1 MCVNRKNKEELFYNL
16 LTNSSMRKLFV
27 SLVALFVGVAGLFAQ
42 NPMEQLPLDPE
53 VRVGVLDNG
62 MTYFIRHNEK
72 PKGQASFYIY
82 HDVGAIQEE
91 DDQQGLAHFLE
102 HMAFNGS
109 VNLPGKQMI
118 EKLESIGVQFGYNLN
133 AFTSWDCTEYMIKD
147 CPVTEENLDL
157 ALLILHDWSQFIALQ
172 SEEIDSERGVI
183 MEELRTRDGAG
194 LRAQNDML
202 KNLFK
207 GTLYEHRNLIGYLD
221 GLKSF
226 DQQALVNFY
235 KKWYRPEL
243 QALVIVGDVDVDQ
256 VEAKIKALM
265 ADIPASP
272 ADAAQKDVIMVP
284 VAEEPIVSVFTDPEL
299 TQSSVMMFARREA
312 LPKEYKNTMI
322 GYSIDVVNSF
332 VTIMM
337 NNRLQEI
344 AQAAD
349 APFLGG
355 GMDEGSFG
363 ICPTMEATMFSATA
377 HEGRIN
383 DAFRAVYT
391 EMERM
396 RRYGFTAG
404 EFERAKQEILRWSE
418 RQYTNRNDVKN
429 DEYAQR
435 YLDYYA
441 KGTPMMD
448 AETEW
453 QIDQMLI
460 NSINVDA
467 VNQTYAQIAQP
478 NSNLVILARSPKK
491 DGVVIPTAEELLAIK
506 AEVEAAELEPYKDN
520 TVIEP
525 LIAKSVKLKGS
536 KAKVTEVNESL
547 GYTEWTL
554 KNGIKV
560 IVRPS
565 TLKADEVRISATSKG
580 GCSMLSDEEYYHG
593 QFLGMVMSN
602 SGIGKFNTTELSKQL
617 SGKSAYAG
625 VGVDHYEHAVD
636 AGGSPKDI
644 ETILQ
649 LMYLNFTSPRFDQ
662 TDLDN
667 LKKMYIPYFTNME
680 ADPDYICSKEFA
692 KTLYQNHPH
701 RQVTSAAQIEALNIP
716 ALQAV
721 HSKLYGYADDFR
733 FVIVGNVDLNTL
745 KPLVEKYIGS
755 LPTSKKAE
763 YKVVDD
769 GVRFPEGGVVNDFRA
784 TMQQPKVSVRLAY
797 TGAMEDNAKNR
808 LVVDLLCRA
817 LDNRYMVSIR
827 EEKGGTYG
835 VSVQGGINEYPVEN
849 YFVGIVFDTNEQ
861 LADELVEICD
871 NEIKKIAEEGP
882 LAEDVAKAKEFLQ
895 KNYRNVL
902 ENNGGWM
909 SAITRWYE
917 EGYNYKEEYLGI
929 LESVTTDDVKAMAA
943 KLLEDGNRALVLMR
957 PEAVVV
963 EQPAE
968 VVAE

>member
-1 MCVNRKNKEELFYNL
+1 
-16 LTNSSMRKLFV
+16 MRKLFV
-27 SLVALFVGVAGLFAQ
+27 SLVALFIGVASINAQ
-42 NPMEQLPLDPE
+42 DPTQQLPLDPE
-53 VRVGVLDNG
+53 VRVGVLENG
-62 MTYFIRHNEK
+62 MTYYIRHNEK

-109 VNLPGKQMI
+109 KNLPGKQMI

-147 CPVTEENLDL
+147 CPITEENLDL

-172 SEEIDSERGVI
+172 PEEIDSERGVI
-183 MEELRTRDGAG
+183 MEELRTRDGG
-194 LRAQNDML
+194 NLRAQNDMI
-202 KNLFK
+202 KKLFQ

-235 KKWYRPEL
+235 KKWYRPEY
-243 QALVIVGDVDVDQ
+243 QALVIVGDIDVDQ
-256 VEAKIKALM
+256 VEAKIKTLM

-272 ADAAQKDVIMVP
+272 ADAAQKEVIMVP
-284 VAEEPIVSVFTDPEL
+284 ATEEPIISVFTDPEL
-299 TQSSVMMFARREA
+299 TQSSVMMFARRDA
-312 LPKEYKNTMI
+312 LPKEYKNTII
-322 GYSIDVVNSF
+322 GYTYDIIQSF
-332 VTIMM
+332 VTVMM
-337 NNRLQEI
+337 NARFEEI

-355 GMDEGSFG
+355 GMDEGSIG
-363 ICPTMEATMFSATA
+363 ICPTMENTMFSVTA
-377 HEGRIN
+377 HENRI
-383 DAFRAVYT
+383 DEAFRAMYT

-396 RRYGFTAG
+396 RRHGFTAG
-404 EFERAKQEILRWSE
+404 EFERAKQEILRWAE
-418 RQYTNRNDVKN
+418 RGYTNRNDVRN

-435 YLDYYA
+435 YLDHYA
-441 KGTPMMD
+441 EGTPMMD

-453 QIDQMLI
+453 QLDQMFI
-460 NSINVDA
+460 NSLTVDA
-467 VNQTYAQIAQP
+467 VNQSYAQMARP
-478 NSNLVILARSPKK
+478 NENLVILARAPQKE
-491 DGVVIPTAEELLAIK
+491 GMVVPTAEDIK
-506 AEVEAAELEPYKDN
+506 AIIAEVSAAEIEAYADN

-525 LIAKSVKLKGS
+525 LIDPAKKLKAS
-536 KAKVTEVNESL
+536 KVKATAKNESL

-560 IVRPS
+560 VVRPS
-565 TLKADEVRISATSKG
+565 TLKADEVRISANAKG
-580 GCSMLSDEEYYHG
+580 GCSMLTDEEYYQG
-593 QFLGMVMSN
+593 AFLGMVMGN
-602 SGIGKFNTTELSKQL
+602 SGIGKFSTTELNKQL
-617 SGKSAYAG
+617 SGKSAYAS
-625 VGVDHYEHAVD
+625 VGVDAYEHAVN

-667 LKKMYIPYFTNME
+667 LKKMYIPYFGNME
-680 ADPDYICSKEFA
+680 SDPNYICSKELQ
-692 KTLYQNHPH
+692 KTLYGNHAR
-701 RQVTSAAQIEALNIP
+701 RQITSAAQIEALNIP
-716 ALQAV
+716 ALKSV
-721 HSKLYGYADDFR
+721 HSKLFGYADDFR

-745 KPLVEKYIGS
+745 KPLVEKYIGA
-755 LPTSKKAE
+755 LPTSKKVE
-763 YKVVDD
+763 YAVVDD
-769 GVRFPEGGVVNDFRA
+769 GVRMAKGGVTNDFRT
-784 TMQQPKVSVRLAY
+784 TMQQPKVSVYLTFNGDMA
-797 TGAMEDNAKNR
+797 DNAKNR
-808 LVVDLLCRA
+808 LIVDLLSRA

-835 VSVQGGINEYPVEN
+835 VSVQGAIEEYPVEN
-849 YFVGIVFDTNEQ
+849 YFMAIVFDTNEV
-861 LADELVEICD
+861 LADELIEICD
-871 NEIKKIAEEGP
+871 KEIRKIAEEGP

-895 KNYRNVL
+895 KNYNNVL

-929 LESVTTDDVKAMAA
+929 LESVTLDDIKAFAA
-943 KLLEDGNRALVLMR
+943 QILKDGNRSLVVMR
-957 PEAVVV
+957 PEVA
-963 EQPAE
+963 AE
-968 VVAE
+968 

>member
-1 MCVNRKNKEELFYNL
+1 MKKLLF
-16 LTNSSMRKLFV
+16 
-27 SLVALFVGVAGLFAQ
+27 SLVALFIGVSSICAQ
-42 NPMEQLPLDPE
+42 MMELPLDPE
-53 VRVGVLDNG
+53 VRVGKLENG
-62 MTYFIRHNEK
+62 MTYYIRHNEK

-109 VNLPGKQMI
+109 VNLPEKAMI
-118 EKLESIGVQFGYNLN
+118 EQLETIGVQFGLNLN

-147 CPVTEENLDL
+147 CPVAEEKNLDL
-157 ALLILHDWSQFIALQ
+157 ALLILHDWSQFISLED
-172 SEEIDSERGVI
+172 EEIDSERGVI

-194 LRAQNDML
+194 LRAQNDMI
-202 KNLFK
+202 KNLYK

-226 DQQALVNFY
+226 ERSSLVNFY
-235 KKWYRPEL
+235 KKWYRPEY

-256 VEAKIKALM
+256 VEAKIKTLM

-272 ADAAQKDVIMVP
+272 ADAAQKEVIMVP
-284 VAEEPIVSVFTDPEL
+284 ATEEPIISVFTDKEM

-312 LPKEYKNTMI
+312 LPKELQNTDF
-322 GYSIDVVNSF
+322 GYTYNLINTF
-332 VTIMM
+332 VTVMM
-337 NNRLQEI
+337 NARFEEI

-349 APFLGG
+349 APFLSG
-355 GMDEGSFG
+355 GMSEGSIG
-363 ICPTMEATMFSATA
+363 ICPTLESTMFSATA
-377 HEGRIN
+377 HEGRT
-383 DAFRAVYT
+383 DEAFRAIYT

-396 RRYGFTAG
+396 RRHGFTAG

-418 RQYTNRNDVKN
+418 RQYTNRNDVHN
-429 DEYAQR
+429 DSYAQR
-435 YLDYYA
+435 YLDHYA

-453 QIDQMLI
+453 QIDQMVI
-460 NSINVDA
+460 NQMNVD
-467 VNQTYAQIAQP
+467 VINQAYAQFVRP
-478 NSNLVILARSPKK
+478 NENLVILVRSPKK
-491 DGVVIPTAEELLAIK
+491 EGVAVPAAEDIKAII
-506 AEVEAAELEPYKDN
+506 AEVEASEIEAYEDN

-525 LIAKSVKLKGS
+525 LIDPATKLKGS
-536 KAKVTEVNESL
+536 KVKATAQNESL

-565 TLKADEVRISATSKG
+565 TLKADEVTISAVSKG
-580 GCSMLSDEEYYHG
+580 GLSMLSDEEYYQG
-593 QFLGMVMSN
+593 AFLGMIMGN
-602 SGIGKFNTTELSKQL
+602 SGIGKFSSTELSKQL
-617 SGKSAYAG
+617 SGKSAWAS
-625 VGVDHYEHAVD
+625 VGTASYEHAVN

-667 LKKMYIPYFTNME
+667 MKKMYIPYFTNME
-680 ADPDYICSKEFA
+680 SDPNYICSKELQ
-692 KTLYQNHPH
+692 KTLYGNNPR
-701 RQVTSAAQIEALNIP
+701 RQATSVAQIEALNIP
-716 ALQAV
+716 ALQNV
-721 HSKLYGYADDFR
+721 HAKLFSFADDFR
-733 FVIVGNVDLNTL
+733 FIIAGNVDLNTL

-755 LPTSKKAE
+755 LPTSKNVE
-763 YKVVDD
+763 YAVVDD
-769 GVRFPEGGVVNDFRA
+769 GVRYAGNITNEFR
-784 TMQQPKVSVRLAY
+784 TKMEQPKVSVRLIY

-808 LVVDLLCRA
+808 LIVDLLSRA
-817 LDNRYMVSIR
+817 LDSRYMVSIR

-835 VSVQGGINEYPVEN
+835 VSVQGAVDEYPTEN
-849 YFVGIVFDTNEQ
+849 YFVAIVFDTNDQ

-871 NEIKKIAEEGP
+871 KEIRKIAEEGP
-882 LAEDVAKAKEFLQ
+882 LADDVAKAKEFLQ
-895 KNYRNVL
+895 KNYANVL
-902 ENNGGWM
+902 DNNSGWV

-929 LESVTTDDVKAMAA
+929 LESVTLEDVKAFAQ
-943 KLLEDGNRALVLMR
+943 KLLDDNNRTLVMMR
-957 PEAVVV
+957 PEVA
-963 EQPAE
+963 AE
-968 VVAE
+968 

>member
-1 MCVNRKNKEELFYNL
+1 
-16 LTNSSMRKLFV
+16 MRKLFV
-27 SLVALFVGVAGLFAQ
+27 SLVALFIGVASINAQ
-42 NPMEQLPLDPE
+42 DPTQQLPLDPE

-109 VNLPGKQMI
+109 KNLPGKQMI
-118 EKLESIGVQFGYNLN
+118 EKLETIGVQFGYNLN

-147 CPVTEENLDL
+147 CPITEENLDL

-172 SEEIDSERGVI
+172 PEEIDSERGVI
-183 MEELRTRDGAG
+183 MEELRTRDGG
-194 LRAQNDML
+194 SLRAQNDMI
-202 KNLFK
+202 KKLFQ

-235 KKWYRPEL
+235 KKWYRPEY

-256 VEAKIKALM
+256 VEAKIKTLM

-272 ADAAQKDVIMVP
+272 ADAAQKEVIMVP
-284 VAEEPIVSVFTDPEL
+284 ATEEPIISIFTDPEL

-312 LPKEYKNTMI
+312 LPKEYKNTVI
-322 GYSIDVVNSF
+322 GYTYNIIQNF
-332 VTIMM
+332 VTVMM
-337 NNRLQEI
+337 NARFEEI

-355 GMDEGSFG
+355 GMSEGGIG
-363 ICPTMEATMFSATA
+363 ICPTLESTMFSAVA
-377 HEGRIN
+377 HENRI
-383 DAFRAVYT
+383 DEAFRAMYT

-396 RRYGFTAG
+396 RRHGFTAG
-404 EFERAKQEILRWSE
+404 EFERAKQEILRWAE
-418 RQYTNRNDVKN
+418 RQYTNRNDVRN

-435 YLDYYA
+435 YLDHYA
-441 KGTPMMD
+441 EGTPMMD

-453 QIDQMLI
+453 ELDQMFI
-460 NSINVDA
+460 NSLTVDA
-467 VNQTYAQIAQP
+467 INQSYAQMVRP
-478 NSNLVILARSPKK
+478 NENLVILARAPQKE
-491 DGVVIPTAEELLAIK
+491 GMVVPTADEINAII
-506 AEVEAAELEPYKDN
+506 AEVEASEIEAYADN

-525 LIAKSVKLKGS
+525 LIDPATKLKAS
-536 KAKVTEVNESL
+536 KVKATAQNESL

-560 IVRPS
+560 VVRPS
-565 TLKADEVRISATSKG
+565 TLKADEVSINANSKG
-580 GCSMLSDEEYYHG
+580 GCSMLTDEEYYQG
-593 QFLGMVMSN
+593 AFLGTVMNN
-602 SGIGKFNTTELSKQL
+602 SGIGKFSTTELSKQL
-617 SGKSAYAG
+617 SGKSAWAY
-625 VGVDHYEHAVD
+625 VGVDSYEHAVN

-667 LKKMYIPYFTNME
+667 LKKMYIPYFGNME
-680 ADPDYICSKEFA
+680 SDPNYICSKELQ
-692 KTLYQNHPH
+692 KTLYGNHAR
-701 RQVTSAAQIEALNIP
+701 RQITSAAQIEALNIP
-716 ALQAV
+716 ALQSV
-721 HSKLYGYADDFR
+721 HSKLFGYADDFR

-745 KPLVEKYIGS
+745 KPLVEKYIGA
-755 LPTSKKAE
+755 LPTSKKVE
-763 YKVVDD
+763 YAVVDD
-769 GVRFPEGGVVNDFRA
+769 GVRMAQGVVTNDFRTA
-784 TMQQPKVSVRLAY
+784 MQQPKVSVRLIY
-797 TGAMEDNAKNR
+797 SGAMEDNAKNR
-808 LVVDLLCRA
+808 LIVDLLSRA
-817 LDNRYMVSIR
+817 LDSRYMISIR

-835 VSVQGGINEYPVEN
+835 VSVQGAIEEYPVEN
-849 YFVGIVFDTNEQ
+849 YFMGIVFDTNDA
-861 LADELVEICD
+861 LADELIEICD
-871 NEIKKIAEEGP
+871 KEIRKIAEEGP
-882 LAEDVAKAKEFLQ
+882 LADDVAKAKEFLQ
-895 KNYRNVL
+895 KNYANVL
-902 ENNGGWM
+902 ENNSGWM
-909 SAITRWYE
+909 SAINRWYE

-929 LESVTTDDVKAMAA
+929 LESVT
-943 KLLEDGNRALVLMR
+943 LEDIKAFAAQILKDNNRTLVVMR
-957 PEAVVV
+957 P
-963 EQPAE
+963 E

>member
-1 MCVNRKNKEELFYNL
+1 
-16 LTNSSMRKLFV
+16 MRKLFV
-27 SLVALFVGVAGLFAQ
+27 SLVALFIGVASINAQ
-42 NPMEQLPLDPE
+42 DPTQQLPLDPE

-109 VNLPGKQMI
+109 KNLPGKQMI
-118 EKLESIGVQFGYNLN
+118 EKLETIGVQFGYNLN

-147 CPVTEENLDL
+147 CPITEENLDL

-172 SEEIDSERGVI
+172 PEEIDSERGVI
-183 MEELRTRDGAG
+183 MEELRTRDGG
-194 LRAQNDML
+194 SLRAQNDMI
-202 KNLFK
+202 KKLFQ

-235 KKWYRPEL
+235 KKWYRPEY

-256 VEAKIKALM
+256 VEAKIKTLM

-272 ADAAQKDVIMVP
+272 ADAAQKEVIMVP
-284 VAEEPIVSVFTDPEL
+284 ATEEPIISIFTDPEL

-312 LPKEYKNTMI
+312 LPKEYKNTVI
-322 GYSIDVVNSF
+322 GYTYNIIQNF
-332 VTIMM
+332 VTVMM
-337 NNRLQEI
+337 NARFEEI

-355 GMDEGSFG
+355 GMSEGGIG
-363 ICPTMEATMFSATA
+363 ICPTLESTMFSVVA
-377 HEGRIN
+377 HENRI
-383 DAFRAVYT
+383 DEAFRAMYT

-396 RRYGFTAG
+396 RRHGFTAG
-404 EFERAKQEILRWSE
+404 EFERAKQEILRWAE
-418 RQYTNRNDVKN
+418 RQYTNRNDVRN

-435 YLDYYA
+435 YLDHYA
-441 KGTPMMD
+441 QGTPMMD

-453 QIDQMLI
+453 ELDQMFI
-460 NSINVDA
+460 NSLTVDA
-467 VNQTYAQIAQP
+467 VNQSYTQMVRP
-478 NSNLVILARSPKK
+478 NENLVILARAPQKE
-491 DGVVIPTAEELLAIK
+491 GMVVPTADEINAII
-506 AEVEAAELEPYKDN
+506 AEVEASEIEAYADN

-525 LIAKSVKLKGS
+525 LIDPATKLKAS
-536 KAKVTEVNESL
+536 KVKATAQNESL

-560 IVRPS
+560 VVRPS
-565 TLKADEVRISATSKG
+565 TLKADEVSINANSKG
-580 GCSMLSDEEYYHG
+580 GCSMLTDEEYYQG
-593 QFLGMVMSN
+593 AFLGTVMSN
-602 SGIGKFNTTELSKQL
+602 SGIGKFSTTELSKQL
-617 SGKSAYAG
+617 SGKSAWAY
-625 VGVDHYEHAVD
+625 VGVDSYEHAVS

-667 LKKMYIPYFTNME
+667 LKKMYIPYFGNME
-680 ADPDYICSKEFA
+680 SDPNYICSKELQ
-692 KTLYQNHPH
+692 KTLYGNHAR
-701 RQVTSAAQIEALNIP
+701 RQITSAAQIEALNIP
-716 ALQAV
+716 TLQSV
-721 HSKLYGYADDFR
+721 HSKLFGYADDFR

-745 KPLVEKYIGS
+745 KPLVEKYIGA
-755 LPTSKKAE
+755 LPTSKKVE
-763 YKVVDD
+763 YAVVDD
-769 GVRFPEGGVVNDFRA
+769 GVRMAQGVVTNDFRTA
-784 TMQQPKVSVRLAY
+784 MQQPKVSVRLIY
-797 TGAMEDNAKNR
+797 SGAMEDNAKNR
-808 LVVDLLCRA
+808 LIVDLLSRA
-817 LDNRYMVSIR
+817 LDSRYMISIR

-835 VSVQGGINEYPVEN
+835 VSVQGAIEEYPVEN
-849 YFVGIVFDTNEQ
+849 YFMGIVFDTNDA
-861 LADELVEICD
+861 LADELIEICD
-871 NEIKKIAEEGP
+871 KEIRKIAEEGP
-882 LAEDVAKAKEFLQ
+882 LADDVAKAKEFLQ
-895 KNYRNVL
+895 KNYANVL
-902 ENNGGWM
+902 ENNSGWM
-909 SAITRWYE
+909 SAINRWYE

-929 LESVTTDDVKAMAA
+929 LESVT
-943 KLLEDGNRALVLMR
+943 LEDIKAFAAQILKDNNRTLVVMR
-957 PEAVVV
+957 P
-963 EQPAE
+963 E